1 MPDAVADLASALI
14 EGVPLPLKAAAEAAH
29 IAVAAYHGIDFL
41 LT

>member
-14 EGVPLPLKAAAEAAH
+14 EGVPLPRKAAAEAAH